1 MSRLLVAYGV
11 FLPVFG
17 IMMIIIVILGIRDRR
32 WQVYVGAGWAALLLT
47 AVFVLGFVFKWFP
60 DTPPDTCS
68 DGQPCFC
75 EGYQGNST
83 TVTQPDGT
91 VVIQTDPN
99 TVILQPESFWSD
111 LSFMVVGLLIL
122 YLAAKPNATPA
133 NPMEDPKSGFPLMLG
148 LIVIFMGPGS
158 MLYHASIKSWGGWFD
173 SMSIM
178 FWMIFSLAY
187 SITRLLRLQWG
198 WFALM
203 WSVPVVIIGLVD
215 IIPEARQVG
224 YFVFGGA
231 WGVLDL
237 IVAIRSMQNQ
247 TTGGVLRHPGWYAV
261 TLGTF
266 AFSMLGFW
274 IFSGGGTTSLCPTDS
289 FFQPHAVFHIL
300 SACVALFG
308 FTYFATETRTA
319 A

>member
-1 MSRLLVAYGV
+1 MSRLIVSYGV

-17 IMMIIIVILGIRDRR
+17 IMMIIIVMLGIRDRR
-32 WQVYVGAGWAALLLT
+32 WQVSVGAGWAALLLIL
-47 AVFVLGFVFKWFP
+47 VFVLGFGFKWFP
-60 DTPPDTCS
+60 DTPADSCP

-75 EGYQGNST
+75 EGYQTG
-83 TVTQPDGT
+83 D
-91 VVIQTDPN
+91 
-99 TVILQPESFWSD
+99 VILQPESFWSD
-111 LSFMVVGLLIL
+111 LAFMVVGLLIL
-122 YLAAKPNATPA
+122 YLAAKPNAAPA
-133 NPMEDPKSGFPLMLG
+133 NPMVDPKSGFPLMLG

-158 MLYHASIKSWGGWFD
+158 MLFHGSIKSWGGWFD

-198 WFALM
+198 WFLLM
-203 WSVPVVIIGLVD
+203 WSVPVVIVGLVD

-224 YFVFGGA
+224 YFIFGGA

-237 IVAIRSMQNQ
+237 VVAIRSMNGKP
-247 TTGGVLRHPGWYAV
+247 TGGVLRQPGWYAV
-261 TLGTF
+261 TLGIF

-289 FFQPHAVFHIL
+289 LFQPHAVFHIL

-319 A
+319 